1 MSAGR
6 QQMFVPPQ
14 VSTRQSFV
22 CLKLFSKVFL
32 SPWSGETCP
41 IIVCERDFWGRHF
54 QTRSWSSVVNHTGV
68 FGAFCC
74 QVISCFHFVDF
85 ILIGHIIL
93 STSCLVLMLTCVTL
107 VNHPLCG
114 TSLWF
119 FLHSSLV
126 RPHFCSPVRCFAILD
141 SWYVARFC
149 GLHLYFIKACLLFF
163 HLPAPVSCVY
173 IPSLP
178 NIHNVP
184 SLLLLLSQLVW
195 NVLLPSNPKKKAN
208 MRKNLSEQ
216 LFTCTTT

>member
-32 SPWSGETCP
+32 SPWSGETRP

-114 TSLWF
+114 TKSLVF
-119 FLHSSLV
+119 PSLFVGSATFLFSGPVFCNLGFLICCQILWTSSL
-126 RPHFCSPVRCFAILD
+126 F
-141 SWYVARFC
+141 Y
-149 GLHLYFIKACLLFF
+149 
-163 HLPAPVSCVY
+163 
-173 IPSLP
+173 
-178 NIHNVP
+178 
-184 SLLLLLSQLVW
+184 
-195 NVLLPSNPKKKAN
+195 
-208 MRKNLSEQ
+208 
-216 LFTCTTT
+216 